1 LRHVVEQ
8 QDLVL
13 FVNRDENEA
22 QANDNE
28 YRVVDPNSEIETEY
42 PIMDVAVSEQV
53 VTLNELF
60 PDVLLLPEVSY
71 TDVTRDNLTDFA

>member
-1 LRHVVEQ
+1 MRHVVEQ